1 MIGPT
6 YHLFAIVHHTT
17 MHEWRHCYSNIVL
30 APTQEVAKLLME
42 CNVGIKAR
50 DRVEQRRLHT
60 AAYYGSSQVVILLLE
75 HKADTIARG
84 LDKEIPLH
92 SSV

>member
-1 MIGPT
+1 
-6 YHLFAIVHHTT
+6 
-17 MHEWRHCYSNIVL
+17 
-30 APTQEVAKLLME
+30 ME

-50 DRVEQRRLHT
+50 DGVEQRRLHT

>member
-1 MIGPT
+1 MATLLLKHNAGT
-6 YHLFAIVHHTT
+6 NA
-17 MHEWRHCYSNIVL
+17 RHGKYQTFLNTAAYFSNV
-30 APTQEVAKLLME
+30 EVAKLLVE

-50 DRVEQRRLHT
+50 DGVEQRRLHT

-75 HKADTIARG
+75 HKADTIERG